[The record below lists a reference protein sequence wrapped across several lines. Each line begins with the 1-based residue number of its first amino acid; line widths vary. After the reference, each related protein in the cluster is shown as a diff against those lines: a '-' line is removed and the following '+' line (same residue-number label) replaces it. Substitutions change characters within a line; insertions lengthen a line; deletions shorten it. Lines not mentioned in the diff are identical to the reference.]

1 MVVMLMSKPKCM
13 FVIYL
18 CFLSLYGCN
27 DERIVSL
34 SEHSVIYCA
43 EGSPETFNPQLVT
56 SGTTID
62 ATSNQLYDR
71 LITFQG
77 KDNTLTPAIA
87 KSWHVTRDGK
97 KITFY
102 LRKDVPFHQTDY
114 FTPSRL
120 LNADDVVFSFNRV
133 LNPEHPFHLVSGGS
147 YPFFQ
152 NINLNKLVEK
162 IEKINDY
169 TIRFHLSH
177 ADNSFLANLA
187 TDFAVILSA
196 EYAQQLILQHKK
208 SNIDTYPI
216 GTGPFKLKEYR
227 AGSLIRFYRHNQY
240 WRPPAQIEQLV
251 FDITPSNTGRLT
263 KLLAKECDISAYP
276 IAHKKITEHKELT
289 LEAIT
294 ALNVG
299 YLGFNVN
306 KPPFDNKLVRQAIS
320 YAINKRVILEAVYQG
335 KAELANSLLPKTSW
349 AFDDSIAEQEFNPI
363 LAKSLLEVAGYPRG
377 FTMDLWAMPVQRP
390 YNPNAITM
398 AKLIQTDLNNIGVTV
413 KIVSYEWNTF
423 LHRLKLG
430 EHQSFLLGW
439 SADHPDPD
447 NFFSPM
453 LSCSATYT
461 GSNRT
466 FWCNKKYDDIIQK
479 ALLTNNISQ
488 RKKYYAQAMDIIEKN
503 VPLIPIAHSKRYQ
516 ARSNNVTGDVL
527 APFGGISFY
536 KVAKKGS
543 FDKNKTANIEDK
555 KDLLNP
561 NSGEN

>member
-1 MVVMLMSKPKCM
+1 MNNIKLTLIVCLA
-13 FVIYL
+13 
-18 CFLSLYGCN
+18 SLLTLGCS
-27 DERIVSL
+27 DESILSL

-62 ATSNQLYDR
+62 ATSNQLYNR
-71 LITFQG
+71 LITYHG
-77 KDNTLTPAIA
+77 KDNALTPALA

-102 LRKDVPFHQTDY
+102 LRKDVAFHQTDY
-114 FTPSRL
+114 FSATRF
-120 LNADDVVFSFNRV
+120 LNADDVVFSFNRI
-133 LNPEHPFHLVSGGS
+133 LNPQHPFHRVSGGS

-152 NINLNKLVEK
+152 NIALSALVEQV
-162 IEKINDY
+162 EKINDY
-169 TIRFHLSH
+169 TIRFHLAH

-187 TDFAVILSA
+187 TDYAIILSA
-196 EYAQQLILQHKK
+196 EYSDQLVEQKLKA
-208 SNIDTYPI
+208 NIDTHPI

-227 AGSLIRFYRHNQY
+227 VGSVIRFYRHEQY
-240 WRPPAQIEQLV
+240 WQPPAQIEQLV

-276 IAHKKITEHKELT
+276 IAHEKIKQREDLT
-289 LEAIT
+289 LEAVT

-299 YLGFNVN
+299 YFGFNVT
-306 KPPFDNKLVRQAIS
+306 KPPFNNKLVRQALS
-320 YAINKRVILEAVYQG
+320 YAINKKVLLEAVYQG
-335 KAELANSLLPKTSW
+335 KAELANTVLPNSSW
-349 AFDDSIAEQEFNPI
+349 AYDKTLARQEFNPA
-363 LAKSLLEVAGYPRG
+363 LAKSLLEVAGYPQG
-377 FTMDLWAMPVQRP
+377 FSMDLWAMPVQRP

-398 AKLIQTDLNNIGVTV
+398 AKLIQSDLKNIGIKV

-453 LSCSATYT
+453 LSCSATHT

-466 FWCNKKYDDIIQK
+466 FWCNETYDDIIQK
-479 ALLTNNISQ
+479 ALQTTNISQ
-488 RKKYYAQAMDIIEKN
+488 RKKYYAQAMKLLAQEL
-503 VPLIPIAHSKRYQ
+503 PLIPIAHSKRYQ
-516 ARSNNVTGDVL
+516 ARVNSIKGDVL

-536 KVAKKGS
+536 QISKTSLLGN
-543 FDKNKTANIEDK
+543 KNQVNEVNQNNLLDPGED
-555 KDLLNP
+555 
-561 NSGEN
+561 